1 MMLEALS
8 CTTFPQSET
17 VVELQRGQLNP
28 FHFPKCFFVQGHV
41 RIPFVSRLSLR
52 NNCEANWPI
61 KIIPNLSNR
70 TGKKKLGIHHSL
82 YATLFNGPTYR
93 RWWNDLMEFIN
104 FELCYT
110 TFCQLQRLPHVTL
123 GKMTAI
129 DVFRGLK
136 PTDLE
141 EFCRNLE
148 IAYLI
153 RFSVTLP
160 LDHFLRG
167 RYSVVSNSF
176 FEFFNSLASDVN
188 SSDGFL
194 FTQPT
199 SSFLQRFSGATRF
212 FVVQILQSASS
223 CSPFLPPAL
232 WRCPTLL
239 WLREKP
245 RGRRRRRTQRSTFSN
260 DPASL
265 RMIGGCKLKS
275 VAPVFVRKF
284 DVLIILQSS

>member
-1 MMLEALS
+1 
-8 CTTFPQSET
+8 
-17 VVELQRGQLNP
+17 
-28 FHFPKCFFVQGHV
+28 
-41 RIPFVSRLSLR
+41 
-52 NNCEANWPI
+52 
-61 KIIPNLSNR
+61 
-70 TGKKKLGIHHSL
+70 
-82 YATLFNGPTYR
+82 
-93 RWWNDLMEFIN
+93 MECLN

-153 RFSVTLP
+153 RFRVTLP

-194 FTQPT
+194 FFPPNPPPVFCSVSVGQRDFFL
-199 SSFLQRFSGATRF
+199 SKSFKVLRFA
-212 FVVQILQSASS
+212 A
-223 CSPFLPPAL
+223 PFCLR
-232 WRCPTLL
+232 RC
-239 WLREKP
+239 
-245 RGRRRRRTQRSTFSN
+245 G
-260 DPASL
+260 
-265 RMIGGCKLKS
+265 
-275 VAPVFVRKF
+275 VAPPCYG
-284 DVLIILQSS
+284 